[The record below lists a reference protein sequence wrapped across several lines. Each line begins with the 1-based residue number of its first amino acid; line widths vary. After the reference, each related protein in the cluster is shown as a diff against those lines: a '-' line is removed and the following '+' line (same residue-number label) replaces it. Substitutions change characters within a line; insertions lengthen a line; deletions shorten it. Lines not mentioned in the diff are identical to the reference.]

1 MSITLYLENFRC
13 WKKKTFTFNKNGIIL
28 LSGISGKGKSTI
40 LNAIVFAVT
49 GNMKNVTP
57 MGREKEH
64 LKVELSIDDVVISR
78 CKNPTRFTV
87 KKLNNETGKIKVYE
101 EDEAQSIIDDLLGT
115 DFKHCSYIDQDN
127 TFSFVY
133 LSPEAK
139 MTFLRNL
146 LLSNEPVNEYR
157 DNIKTLLD
165 KTKTEILKED
175 ATINISSGF
184 LKKMTFIQNN
194 VEFYS
199 TKEST
204 KKEKAVTLDTFTKVM
219 ESLQRNLEISQ
230 KNHKI
235 LSTKKSK
242 AESDYK
248 RSIENQSNRQKRTEL
263 KEELH
268 QICGDLTVE
277 MMQEKLT
284 ELKRQQDRYKK
295 YKQYKKEKDEYISIK
310 TKVDEL
316 TFQLESLSM
325 HQENVGDIKIVQK
338 VVSMEEKLIEMQD
351 KITEEQEQILEKMV
365 NELKKEK
372 NDIEK
377 KIEQVH
383 LYNCPSCNEYLNMVN
398 GVLVLYKEKV
408 EKEKGDNISSLTYAL
423 SLVEKNLK
431 NVQKQLDVLLHQRSE
446 YNKLFDQFELLTE
459 TIQKK
464 YNTNDYSALLST
476 LKKDEQTFLFTK
488 KTKEDTERQLKR
500 FNLDNEDNEVNEEDF
515 VTEDVMED
523 TVREILKIQHQ
534 LSRHADISLRL
545 KKLSESDTSEKSEN
559 DVTDNVDYSALLSE
573 YKEKILQTDEKI
585 SQYSDSI
592 RRLEIW
598 RQNEENNI
606 KYKELE
612 ESIQRSKDAKE
623 YGMKVVKCCEKLL
636 LYVKDAETRSIF
648 DFIESLN
655 YHASLYIEDFFPDED
670 FHVQL
675 STTKELK
682 SGKDKMGL
690 FFEVQY
696 GTMKGELD
704 FLSGGQRDRVN
715 LAFTLAFSELVQN
728 RVLLLDECISSL
740 DSATSDTVIETL
752 HQKYKG
758 KLIICVAHQ
767 VNTGVFDQV
776 VEI

>member
-87 KKLNNETGKIKVYE
+87 KKLNDETGKIKVYE

-146 LLSNEPVNEYR
+146 LLSNEPVTEYR

-184 LKKMTFIQNN
+184 LKKMTFIENN
-194 VEFYS
+194 LESTKDS

-204 KKEKAVTLDTFTKVM
+204 KKNKLKDVTLDTFAKVM
-219 ESLQRNLEISQ
+219 ESFQRNLEISQ

-263 KEELH
+263 KEELQ
-268 QICGDLTVE
+268 QICGDLTPE
-277 MMQEKLT
+277 MMHEKLADF
-284 ELKRQQDRYKK
+284 KRRQERYKK

-316 TFQLESLSM
+316 TFQLESLSI
-325 HQENVGDIKIVQK
+325 HQENFGDIKTVQK
-338 VVSMEEKLIEMQD
+338 LISMEEKLIEMQD

-372 NDIEK
+372 VDIEK
-377 KIEQVH
+377 KIEQSH

-398 GVLVLYKEKV
+398 GELVLYKEKV
-408 EKEKGDNISSLTYAL
+408 EEKCDDISSLTYAL
-423 SLVEKNLK
+423 SILEKNLK

-446 YNKLFDQFELLTE
+446 YNKLFDDFELLAV
-459 TIQKK
+459 TIEKK
-464 YNTNDYSALLST
+464 YNNNDYSALLSS

-488 KTKEDTERQLKR
+488 KNKEDTERQLKR
-500 FNLDNEDNEVNEEDF
+500 FNLYEDTEEDTEE
-515 VTEDVMED
+515 VTEEVIENI
-523 TVREILKIQHQ
+523 VREILKIEQQ
-534 LSRHADISLRL
+534 LSRHTEISSRL
-545 KKLSESDTSEKSEN
+545 KKLDEVDTSDTS
-559 DVTDNVDYSALLSE
+559 DNVDYSSLLSD
-573 YKEKILQTDEKI
+573 YKEKLLQTDEKI

-592 RRLEIW
+592 RQLEIW

-612 ESIQRSKDAKE
+612 ESIQRSKDAKD
-623 YGMKVVKCCEKLL
+623 YGMEVVKCCEKLL
-636 LYVKDAETRSIF
+636 LYVKDAETRSVF

-740 DSATSDTVIETL
+740 DSETSDTVIETL

-767 VNTGVFDQV
+767 VNTGIFDQV

>member
-204 KKEKAVTLDTFTKVM
+204 KKEKAITLDTFTKVM

-488 KTKEDTERQLKR
+488 KTKEDTERQLIR
-500 FNLDNEDNEVNEEDF
+500 FNLDNEDNEVNEEEL
-515 VTEDVMED
+515 VTEDVTED

-534 LSRHADISLRL
+534 LSRHVDISLRL
-545 KKLSESDTSEKSEN
+545 KKLSESESEN
-559 DVTDNVDYSALLSE
+559 DVSDNVDYSALLSE